1 MKQLIIA
8 SALFIAAAPV
18 LALANPP
25 SAGCAAQRARI
36 EAQIQRAQ
44 AEGHQQ
50 QLAGLRRALR
60 ANETHCSDA
69 SLAAERQR
77 AIQKATQKV
86 AEREKELAQA
96 QRKVIRTKSPSAR
109 PSSTKPAAIW
119 PRPSSRCCPERKPCP
134 TPA

>member
-1 MKQLIIA
+1 MKRLIIA
-8 SALFIAAAPV
+8 SALFIAATPL
-18 LALANPP
+18 LAANPP

-36 EAQIQRAQ
+36 EAQLQRAQ
-44 AEGHQQ
+44 AEGNQQ

-77 AIQKATQKV
+77 AIQKATKKV

-96 QRKVIRTKSPSAR
+96 QRKGDPDQIAKRQAKLDEAR
-109 PSSTKPAAIW
+109 RDLAEAEQPLLP
-119 PRPSSRCCPERKPCP
+119 
-134 TPA
+134 